1 MNSFECTKCNE
12 IFSTK
17 QHLTRHLNKKN
28 KCDIISDY
36 QCSTC
41 KKYFKS
47 SYYLNDHTKYKK
59 CKNINND
66 TTIISN
72 IKNDN
77 SEDIKIAIKSIL
89 VSKTD
94 DQTKI
99 NLLSKYNILLTNEE
113 ISKIINL
120 DINLDGKVAYINSL
134 IDSKNLLGLNK
145 MNITNNINTGTITTT
160 NNIQINN
167 FRNEN
172 IEYLNNEYF
181 KDLLLNNHIETAYMK
196 LTEDIYL
203 NEDHPENL
211 TIKVD
216 NLNNKFAFIYED
228 GKWKGILKY
237 ELKNILHDTN
247 SRLLK
252 VHYKKL
258 KDLLDTAKKNSIN
271 VFLARQYDSDPH
283 LKDMNEK
290 MVLLFY
296 EGKPKNENNV

>member
-1 MNSFECTKCNE
+1 MNTFECTKCNE

-28 KCDIISDY
+28 KCDTISEY
-36 QCSTC
+36 QCNIC
-41 KKYFKS
+41 NKYFKS

-59 CKNINND
+59 CKNVNKDGI
-66 TTIISN
+66 IISN
-72 IKNDN
+72 PINNN

-89 VSKTD
+89 ISKTD
-94 DQTKI
+94 DRTKI
-99 NLLSKYNILLTNEE
+99 SLLNKYNILMTNEE
-113 ISKIINL
+113 LTNIINL
-120 DINLDGKVAYINSL
+120 DINIDGKVSYINSL
-134 IDSKNLLGLNK
+134 IDSKNVIGSGK
-145 MNITNNINTGTITTT
+145 TNITNNINTGTITTT

-167 FRNEN
+167 FRNEK

-181 KDLLLNNHIETAYMK
+181 KDLLMNNHIETAYMK

-252 VHYKKL
+252 VHYRKL

>member
-1 MNSFECTKCNE
+1 MNTFECTKCNE
-12 IFSTK
+12 IFNTK
-17 QHLTRHLNKKN
+17 QHLSRHMNKKN
-28 KCDIISDY
+28 KCDTISDY
-36 QCSTC
+36 QCNIC

-47 SYYLNDHTKYKK
+47 SYYLSDHTKYKK
-59 CKNINND
+59 CK
-66 TTIISN
+66 TTNKDSIIISN
-72 IKNDN
+72 PVNNN

-89 VSKTD
+89 ISKTD

-99 NLLSKYNILLTNEE
+99 GLLNKYNILLTSEE
-113 ISKIINL
+113 LTNIINL
-120 DINLDGKVAYINSL
+120 DMNIDGKVSYINSL
-134 IDSKNLLGLNK
+134 IDIKNVIGTAK
-145 MNITNNINTGTITTT
+145 TNITNNINTGTITTT

-181 KDLLLNNHIETAYMK
+181 KDLLMNNHIETAYMK

-252 VHYKKL
+252 VHYRKL

>member
-1 MNSFECTKCNE
+1 M
-12 IFSTK
+12 
-17 QHLTRHLNKKN
+17 
-28 KCDIISDY
+28 
-36 QCSTC
+36 
-41 KKYFKS
+41 
-47 SYYLNDHTKYKK
+47 
-59 CKNINND
+59 
-66 TTIISN
+66 
-72 IKNDN
+72 
-77 SEDIKIAIKSIL
+77 
-89 VSKTD
+89 
-94 DQTKI
+94 
-99 NLLSKYNILLTNEE
+99 TNEE
-113 ISKIINL
+113 LTNIINL
-120 DINLDGKVAYINSL
+120 DINIDGKVSYINSL
-134 IDSKNLLGLNK
+134 IDSKNVIGSGK
-145 MNITNNINTGTITTT
+145 TNITNNINTGTITTT

-167 FRNEN
+167 FRNEK

-181 KDLLLNNHIETAYMK
+181 KDLLMNNHIETAYMK

-252 VHYKKL
+252 VHYRKL

>member
-1 MNSFECTKCNE
+1 M
-12 IFSTK
+12 
-17 QHLTRHLNKKN
+17 NKKN
-28 KCDIISDY
+28 KCDTISDY
-36 QCSTC
+36 QCNIC

-47 SYYLNDHTKYKK
+47 SYYLSDHTKYKK
-59 CKNINND
+59 CK
-66 TTIISN
+66 TTNKDSIIISN
-72 IKNDN
+72 PVNNN

-89 VSKTD
+89 ISKTD

-99 NLLSKYNILLTNEE
+99 GLLNKYNILLTSEE
-113 ISKIINL
+113 LTNIINL
-120 DINLDGKVAYINSL
+120 DMNIDGKVSYINSL
-134 IDSKNLLGLNK
+134 IDIKNVIGTAK
-145 MNITNNINTGTITTT
+145 TNITNNINTGTITTT

-181 KDLLLNNHIETAYMK
+181 KDLLMNNHIETAYMK

-252 VHYKKL
+252 VHYRKL

>member
-1 MNSFECTKCNE
+1 MDTYNCNICFEIFKNKRALDRHNNKKTKCNVV
-12 IFSTK
+12 TDY
-17 QHLTRHLNKKN
+17 
-28 KCDIISDY
+28 KCES
-36 QCSTC
+36 CN
-41 KKYFKS
+41 KYFIHNKNLQEHTAKKICVKYVE
-47 SYYLNDHTKYKK
+47 SYNNSIIQNKIIENDQMIDSKEKK
-59 CKNINND
+59 Q
-66 TTIISN
+66 
-72 IKNDN
+72 
-77 SEDIKIAIKSIL
+77 AIKSLINSSINENL
-89 VSKTD
+89 KIELLKKHNITLLD
-94 DQTKI
+94 DQIKAILSSDMSCDDKTL
-99 NLLSKYNILLTNEE
+99 NL
-113 ISKIINL
+113 IS
-120 DINLDGKVAYINSL
+120 YINKEPV
-134 IDSKNLLGLNK
+134 INNKNNGV
-145 MNITNNINTGTITTT
+145 ITTNNTQVT

-181 KDLLLNNHIETAYMK
+181 KDLLMNNHIETAYMK

-252 VHYKKL
+252 VHYRKL

-296 EGKPKNENNV
+296 EGRSKV

>member
-1 MNSFECTKCNE
+1 MNSFECTKCCE

-17 QHLTRHLNKKN
+17 QHLTRHMNKKN
-28 KCDIISDY
+28 KCDIISNY
-36 QCSTC
+36 QCNIC

-59 CKNINND
+59 CKNINKDN
-66 TTIISN
+66 TIITST
-72 IKNDN
+72 INDS
-77 SEDIKIAIKSIL
+77 SEDVKIAIKSIL
-89 VSKTD
+89 ISKTD

-99 NLLSKYNILLTNEE
+99 NLLSKYNILLNNEE

-145 MNITNNINTGTITTT
+145 TNITNNINTGTITTT

-181 KDLLLNNHIETAYMK
+181 KDLLMNNHIETAYMK

-247 SRLLK
+247 SKLLK
-252 VHYKKL
+252 VHYRKL